1 MAKNYIK
8 KWQYHKIKAL
18 SESFE
23 LVLQDTKDT
32 VYCDKIIRIIPGKRL
47 VAFGKWGNQA
57 IVAKLFSQKRQLQS
71 DVSGITVLTET
82 NIPTPRLLYQGTGLI
97 DNKKIDVLLFER
109 ITPSK
114 DLDLVW
120 QEKKDSYEST
130 DFIELMNN
138 VVTEIATQHVLGIQQ
153 RDLHLKNFLVTENK
167 IYTLDGGG
175 IKKTAPTLDKK
186 SSLNN
191 LGLFLSQLGINT
203 EPLQEKLFNTYS
215 TLRGWM
221 IQKSDINLLK
231 KIITYKNKNRRK
243 NYYKKVFRNCTAF
256 SRINLFKKVII
267 CNRNNQSPLLKN
279 FLYHPEKIFEHPDS
293 ILLKAGR
300 TSTVVK
306 ICIDNRWFVVKRYN
320 IKNPWHWLRR
330 CLRKTRAANSWWL
343 AHYLTL
349 LGIPTAKPVAYVDTH
364 FLGLRGT
371 SYFIMDFIAGQTI
384 GEFFAASSN
393 LDEKTDEKTS
403 EIAKRILNL
412 LNHLGKLKIT
422 HGDLKMTNILLE
434 NQKPILIDLDGM
446 REHSTTFGFTRAF
459 QKEIERFMRNWEE
472 QPTIYELF
480 KKLLSENYY

>member
-186 SSLNN
+186 SSLK
-191 LGLFLSQLGINT
+191 
-203 EPLQEKLFNTYS
+203 E
-215 TLRGWM
+215 
-221 IQKSDINLLK
+221 
-231 KIITYKNKNRRK
+231 
-243 NYYKKVFRNCTAF
+243 
-256 SRINLFKKVII
+256 RI
-267 CNRNNQSPLLKN
+267 
-279 FLYHPEKIFEHPDS
+279 
-293 ILLKAGR
+293 
-300 TSTVVK
+300 
-306 ICIDNRWFVVKRYN
+306 KR
-320 IKNPWHWLRR
+320 
-330 CLRKTRAANSWWL
+330 
-343 AHYLTL
+343 
-349 LGIPTAKPVAYVDTH
+349 
-364 FLGLRGT
+364 
-371 SYFIMDFIAGQTI
+371 
-384 GEFFAASSN
+384 
-393 LDEKTDEKTS
+393 
-403 EIAKRILNL
+403 
-412 LNHLGKLKIT
+412 
-422 HGDLKMTNILLE
+422 
-434 NQKPILIDLDGM
+434 
-446 REHSTTFGFTRAF
+446 
-459 QKEIERFMRNWEE
+459 
-472 QPTIYELF
+472 
-480 KKLLSENYY
+480 